1 MKRTLKVALLLFSFG
16 WAPAHA
22 QSAADD
28 TAIRRIISNQE
39 AAWNKGD
46 GQEYGRDVAADA
58 SFTNLFGMV
67 FYGKSAFTARHQE
80 ILTSFYKGT
89 RKKHVIRRIKFIT
102 SDVAIVDI
110 DNELSG
116 VKVMPVGIA
125 VPADGVLKTQLMEV
139 LVRRGGTWVVEA
151 YHNVDVKSRP

>member
-1 MKRTLKVALLLFSFG
+1 MKRTLKVALLLFSIG

-39 AAWNKGD
+39 AAWNEGD
-46 GQEYGRDVAADA
+46 GQEYARDVAADA

-67 FYGKSAFTARHQE
+67 FYGKPAFAARHQE
-80 ILTSFYKGT
+80 ILMSFYKGT

-116 VKVMPVGIA
+116 VKAMPPGIA
-125 VPADGVLKTQLMEV
+125 VPADGILKTQLMEV
-139 LVRRGGTWVVEA
+139 LVRRAGSWAVEA
-151 YHNVDVKSRP
+151 YHNVDVKARP

>member
-1 MKRTLKVALLLFSFG
+1 MKRTLIVVLLLFSVG
-16 WAPAHA
+16 WQPAHA
-22 QSAADD
+22 QSAADN
-28 TAIRRIISNQE
+28 TAIRNIISDQQ

-46 GQEYGRDVAADA
+46 GQEYARDVATDV

-67 FYGKSAFTARHQE
+67 FYGKSAFAARHQE

-102 SDVAIVDI
+102 VDVAIVDI

-116 VKVMPVGIA
+116 VKVMPSGIA
-125 VPADGVLKTQLMEV
+125 VPADGILKTQLMEV
-139 LVRRGGTWVVEA
+139 LVRRAGIWVVEA